1 MSEVDTGSVV
11 NDGGASTAPTVAAGS
26 SSGSIDW
33 RSALDEGLRSDPT
46 LADIKDLN
54 GLAKSY
60 VHAQRMVGKDKLV
73 IPGEGADPTE
83 WDSFYEKL
91 GRPQDGKYNLDPK
104 GIIPDDMPFQPEAID
119 HFKKV
124 FHEAGLSQKQA
135 ETVFKNYMQFAGE
148 QHTNMMTTGQQ
159 QREQWVTDV
168 KKEFGKAYD
177 QKIDLAVRA
186 VDTFGGEDMKKWLN
200 ETGLGDNPMFI
211 KVFSKIGEKMQE
223 SLTQP
228 GQSGGFTLTPDAAR
242 QEIARMQRDDKFMA
256 AYLSPAT
263 EGHAEAVK
271 KMHELYGFAYP
282 EEVGS

>member
-104 GIIPDDMPFQPEAID
+104 GIIPDDMPFQ
-119 HFKKV
+119 
-124 FHEAGLSQKQA
+124 QKLLI
-135 ETVFKNYMQFAGE
+135 TLKRCFTKLGY
-148 QHTNMMTTGQQ
+148 HKSKLKLYLKTTC
-159 QREQWVTDV
+159 
-168 KKEFGKAYD
+168 
-177 QKIDLAVRA
+177 
-186 VDTFGGEDMKKWLN
+186 
-200 ETGLGDNPMFI
+200 
-211 KVFSKIGEKMQE
+211 
-223 SLTQP
+223 SLP
-228 GQSGGFTLTPDAAR
+228 VSNTLT
-242 QEIARMQRDDKFMA
+242 
-256 AYLSPAT
+256 
-263 EGHAEAVK
+263 
-271 KMHELYGFAYP
+271 
-282 EEVGS
+282 